1 MEFTC
6 PLPAD
11 LQDVLDELES
21 RLDETRN
28 VAL

>member
-6 PLPAD
+6 PLPPD

-21 RLDETRN
+21 RLDELRDS
-28 VAL
+28 AL